1 MVALVLLAGCAPRAA
16 SADTTQAATT
26 ADDSKI
32 VVDLP
37 ALVLDV
43 QPDGSID
50 VGGKPI
56 TQLGGSLG
64 ASLAKANIPASMVDN
79 LTALKIQHI
88 QIDNTPD
95 GLLILVNG
103 QAIPSLAWDGDKL
116 VATAKVLEQLGSGV
130 ALLERVLP
138 LIQDIGVGVILRFP
152 LAQGETAL
160 PMVAPQSDDAAKAI
174 QAQQDFLNAVK
185 TPPVVHFTIAYNDD
199 GTWTIADINQSDLTQ
214 ALNVPA
220 TMLNL
225 TPQTIAAVTKAGIKD
240 IGLSTNKDGI
250 FISINGETLP
260 YLTWADGRVSHLLT
274 LAKDTGL
281 LSQVLGNSPDMQGAV
296 DTIESLLPAIQASD
310 VSLKVTFPQS

>member
-1 MVALVLLAGCAPRAA
+1 MATLVLLAGCAPRA
-16 SADTTQAATT
+16 SVEGETKAATT
-26 ADDSKI
+26 ADQSQI
-32 VVDLP
+32 AIDLP

-56 TQLGGSLG
+56 SQLGGSMG
-64 ASLAKANIPASMVDN
+64 ASLAAANIPASMVDN
-79 LTALKIQHI
+79 LTQLKIQHI
-88 QIDNTPD
+88 QVDNTPE

-103 QAIPSLAWDGDKL
+103 QPVPSLAWDGDKL

-138 LIQDIGVGVILRFP
+138 LIQNVGVGVILRFP
-152 LAQGETAL
+152 LAEGETAL
-160 PMVAPQSDDAAKAI
+160 PMVAPPSDDATKAI
-174 QAQQDFLNAVK
+174 QAQKDFLAAVG
-185 TPPVVHFTIAYNDD
+185 TPPVVHFTIAYNPD
-199 GTWTIADINQSDLTQ
+199 GTWTIADLNQSDLTE
-214 ALNVPA
+214 ALHIPA
-220 TMLNL
+220 NMLNL
-225 TPQTIAAVTKAGIKD
+225 TPATISAVQNAHIQD

-260 YLTWADGRVSHLLT
+260 YLTWADGRVSHLLS
-274 LAKDTGL
+274 LAKETGL
-281 LSQVLGNSPDMQGAV
+281 LDQALGSNADMAGAV